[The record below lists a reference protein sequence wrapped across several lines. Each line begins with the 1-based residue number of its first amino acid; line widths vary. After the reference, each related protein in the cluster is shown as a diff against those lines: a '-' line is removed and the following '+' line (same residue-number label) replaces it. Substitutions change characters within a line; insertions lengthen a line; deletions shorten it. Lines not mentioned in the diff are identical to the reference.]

1 MNRPILR
8 RSNPSDFERVLEVL
22 TTRQH
27 LHPHDPVSA
36 ALKQTVDEVGVCPN
50 SVEESLRWLGVNPT
64 IAIGRMRRTE
74 IMQLARTV
82 HRFWRAAV
90 AQDVPQSPTR

>member
-1 MNRPILR
+1 MNRPLLR
-8 RSNPSDFERVLEVL
+8 RLNQSDFERVLEVL

-27 LHPHDPVSA
+27 LHPHDPVAA
-36 ALKQTVDEVGVCPN
+36 ALAQTVSDVGVCPN
-50 SVEESLRWLGVNPT
+50 SVEQSLKWLGLNPS

-82 HRFWRAAV
+82 HRFWRAAA
-90 AQDVPQSPTR
+90 AQDVSQSPAP

>member
-1 MNRPILR
+1 MNRPTLARLIQ
-8 RSNPSDFERVLEVL
+8 SDFERVLEVL

-36 ALKQTVDEVGVCPN
+36 ALRQTVDDVCFCPN
-50 SVEESLRWLGVNPT
+50 SVEPSLKLLGLNPST
-64 IAIGRMRRTE
+64 AIGRLRRTE

-90 AQDVPQSPTR
+90 EQAVSQSPTR